1 MKPLVKPRLVPLFG
15 WAALMLV
22 GLFCVYVLYAR
33 PTVFLMEAPQPEVP
47 AVEKDSI
54 EQAMKNL
61 AAIKASSWMQGG
73 PGDMGQ
79 VFDTL
84 APAPDKV
91 AVVEAPP
98 VANVEPADPSLK
110 GAVVVVS
117 GKRLY
122 LVLDGKRFRPG
133 QRIAT
138 GETIRSLNLQAV
150 ELKSP
155 EGVGRTVEIGRAIG
169 PAAQQTIW

>member
-1 MKPLVKPRLVPLFG
+1 MKPFVKPRLLPLFG
-15 WAALMLV
+15 WAALILV
-22 GLFCVYVLYAR
+22 GAFCAYVLYAR
-33 PTVFLMEAPQPEVP
+33 PTVFLMEAAAPEAPVL
-47 AVEKDSI
+47 EKDSI

-73 PGDMGQ
+73 AGYVDQ
-79 VFDTL
+79 ALDTL
-84 APAPDKV
+84 APAPEKV

-98 VANVEPADPSLK
+98 VVDVEPADPSLK
-110 GAVVVVS
+110 GAVVVIS

-122 LVLDGKRFRPG
+122 LVLGGKRFRPG

-138 GETIRSLNLQAV
+138 GETIRTLNLQAV

-169 PAAQQTIW
+169 PAAQQTTW

>member
-1 MKPLVKPRLVPLFG
+1 MKPFVKPRLVPLFG
-15 WAALMLV
+15 WAALILV
-22 GLFCVYVLYAR
+22 GMFSAYVLYAR
-33 PTVFLMEAPQPEVP
+33 PTVFLMEAPPPEAP

-73 PGDMGQ
+73 ASYTDQ
-79 VFDTL
+79 ALL

-98 VANVEPADPSLK
+98 VVDVEPADPSLK
-110 GAVVVVS
+110 GAVVVTS

-122 LVLDGKRFRPG
+122 LVLGGKRFRPG

-138 GETIRSLNLQAV
+138 GETIRTLNLQAV

-155 EGVGRTVEIGRAIG
+155 EGVGRTVEIGRAIS
-169 PAAQQTIW
+169 PAAQQSTW